1 MWKEDMYH
9 GYGRLINDEGDI
21 LEGQWK
27 EDELNGQGSYQWGDG
42 SKVYNGAFLNGK
54 MHGYGV

>member
-1 MWKEDMYH
+1 MYH

-27 EDELNGQGSYQWGDG
+27 EDELNGLGSYQWGDG
-42 SKVYNGAFLNGK
+42 SKVYNGSFLNGK
-54 MHGYGV
+54 MHGYGE